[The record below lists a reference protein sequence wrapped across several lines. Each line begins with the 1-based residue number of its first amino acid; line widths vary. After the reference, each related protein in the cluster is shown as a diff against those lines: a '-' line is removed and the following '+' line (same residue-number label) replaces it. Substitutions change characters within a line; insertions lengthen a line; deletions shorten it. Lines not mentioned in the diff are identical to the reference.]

1 MILITKSW
9 TNSGSTNDLL
19 DKTPDMQKVFY
30 AFFLFSTTDEFNSSK
45 SKNIYECNDAI
56 YSTETILPL
65 PSVECKRSEF

>member
-30 AFFLFSTTDEFNSSK
+30 AFFLFSTTDSSK
-45 SKNIYECNDAI
+45 SKNICECNDAI